1 MALTSGTR
9 LGPYEI
15 VEPLGSGGMGEVY
28 RARDPRL
35 GREVAIKLV
44 ATDGPPSPDR
54 LRRFETEA
62 RAAAALSHPNVVTVF
77 DVGTHEGYPYL
88 VLELLEGETLR
99 ETLRS
104 GVPGL
109 RQAVSWALEVS
120 RGLGAAHERGIV
132 HRDLKPENVFL
143 TRDGRVKVLDFG
155 LAKLHETLVSNGAD
169 RESPTA
175 TKGTSPGVLLGTI
188 GYMSPEQVKGETPDP
203 RTDIFA
209 LGTLLYELLT
219 GRKAF
224 GGGTAPEVLA
234 SILRDEPPAL
244 EGQVPG
250 VPASLEAVVRRCL
263 GKRPSD
269 RFSSARGVEAALETV
284 LAGLEPSRVSLA
296 RPTEPRGPY
305 PGLSSFTEADAGRF
319 FGREAEVE
327 SLWAKLRQR
336 KLLALIGPSG
346 AGKTSFVRAGLV
358 PSRPSGWGA
367 IVSTPGGAPMRS
379 LAQALVEVLPSDA
392 ETMKQL
398 LGFDEPDVAFSMV
411 RKWRESHLEAVLVV
425 DQLEELFTL
434 NPKEVQERFTELL
447 GRLAG
452 DGDVHVLLS
461 LRDDFLM
468 RCDGRDAL
476 RPVFGELTPLS
487 PLTPEGLRR
496 ALVEPAKREG
506 FAFEDE
512 ALVLEM
518 LESVQEAR
526 GALPLLA
533 FAVARLWER
542 RDRERKLLT
551 RKAYEEIGGVA
562 GALAQHAEQTL
573 ERIGLGREPI
583 VRELFRNLV
592 TAQWTRAVADR
603 EELLSVF
610 PDREA
615 GGHVL
620 DQLIDARLL
629 TSYEVREAEAPSR
642 RSGSGVHARDGTQ
655 ADHEGP
661 SEALRAVPTVSRQRI
676 EIIHESL
683 LRAWPRLVRWQAQ
696 DEEGAVL
703 RDQLKQAAR
712 LWEDKSR
719 PDDLL
724 WTGTSEREFELWRD
738 RYPGKLTA
746 LEDDFAESML
756 HRTRRR
762 KRLRRMVASSVVVV
776 AVALAAV
783 MGVLWKRA
791 RDEARRAEAAG
802 LFSLARP
809 RLAEHPTEAL
819 AYATAS
825 LERAD
830 NPEVRLLALEAL
842 WRGPTEFRLPARAP
856 YGIDFSPDGHWL
868 VANDADG
875 TGGALWPSD
884 GGPPTPLEGSNVTM
898 ELRFSPAGDRV
909 AGFMD
914 KERLT
919 LGLWSVPDG
928 ELVRSFS
935 LDDQGEGGLGL
946 FAISRDGQRILA
958 ETLHKEGDRG
968 EHVLRAWPIDGG
980 EPDLLARIP
989 VPPESRFLG
998 PDIDE
1003 EWSRLAWADGS
1014 RVRVARLEGTSV
1026 DLASARSIEHPETVM
1041 GLRLDR
1047 SGRRLATV
1055 SGLDMVRIWSLDRDP
1070 AELVGAKRGFVHE
1083 AERELRF
1090 DPSGSMLASSESLWD
1105 LGTAPDAEPLWLQG
1119 APWALAFEPGRR
1131 WLATMAAHSNRVSL
1145 WPLTRRYPQILRG
1158 HAKPSVRI
1166 AFTPDGR
1173 HLVSTSIDNTVRLWP
1188 LVGGVAERSR
1198 VLHETEGPYTWFRA
1212 LTMAPDGSF
1221 VALGNNSG
1229 QVLVLPLDGG
1239 PPRELSGFTDVVEW
1253 VAVGPEGRLVAAG
1266 AGRFNRAEALV
1277 RVWDLQTGGV
1287 RILDAG
1293 DGVMAGAM
1301 RFTDRG
1307 ELWVRSVQTL
1317 RKWDLSGATPCVV
1330 DEIDLSRPEFG
1341 GGRFEWLTSDGRE
1354 VLLSKEGRLWIQD
1367 LETRATRDLAWYG
1380 RERRWLGLDS
1390 TGRLVLST
1398 DARGVVRV
1406 GSVEGGEPHLFLG
1419 HEGPSNEAAVSPDG
1433 QWVAASGQDGTIRL
1447 WSMPDLSKPPLHTLP
1462 HDELIAKL
1470 KSLTNLRA
1478 VRDPDDP
1485 TGWTIEPGPFAGW
1498 ETVPSW

>member
-44 ATDGPPSPDR
+44 ATEGEPSPDR

-77 DVGTHEGYPYL
+77 DVGTHGGHPYL

-104 GVPGL
+104 GVPAL
-109 RQAVSWALEVS
+109 RQAVTWALEVS
-120 RGLGAAHERGIV
+120 RGLAAAHERGIV

-188 GYMSPEQVKGETPDP
+188 GYMSPEQVKGETPDA
-203 RTDIFA
+203 RTDVFA
-209 LGTLLYELLT
+209 LGTLLYELVT

-244 EGQVPG
+244 EGQVHG

-284 LAGLEPSRVSLA
+284 LAGLEPSRVSVA

-305 PGLSSFTEADAGRF
+305 PGLSSFTEGDAGRF

-327 SLWAKLRQR
+327 SLWGKLRQR

-358 PSRPSGWGA
+358 PARPSGWGA
-367 IVSTPGGAPMRS
+367 IVATPGSAPMRS

-392 ETMKQL
+392 DTMKQL
-398 LGFDEPDVAFSMV
+398 LGFDDPDVAFSMV
-411 RKWRESHLEAVLVV
+411 RKWRESHLEAVLVL
-425 DQLEELFTL
+425 DQFEELFTL
-434 NPKEVQERFTELL
+434 SPPEVQERFAELL
-447 GRLAG
+447 GHLVK
-452 DGDVHVLLS
+452 DGDIHVLLS
-461 LRDDFLM
+461 LRDDFLI
-468 RCDGRDAL
+468 RCHEHKPLEA
-476 RPVFGELTPLS
+476 VFQNLTPILA
-487 PLTPEGLRR
+487 LGGEDLRR

-512 ALVLEM
+512 ALVAEM
-518 LESVQEAR
+518 LESVQEVR

-573 ERIGLGREPI
+573 ERIGLEREPI

-603 EELLSVF
+603 EELLSVL

-629 TSYEVREAEAPSR
+629 TSYEVREAEALSR
-642 RSGSGVHARDGTQ
+642 RSGSGVRARDGTQ
-655 ADHEGP
+655 ADRS
-661 SEALRAVPTVSRQRI
+661 SEVLSGVTSVSRQRI
-676 EIIHESL
+676 EIVHESL

-703 RDQLKQAAR
+703 RDQLRQAAR
-712 LWEDKSR
+712 LWEEKNR

-724 WTGTSEREFELWRD
+724 WTGTSEREFELWQD

-746 LEDDFAESML
+746 LEKDFAQAMV
-756 HRTRRR
+756 HRARRR
-762 KRLRRMVASSVVVV
+762 KRLRTMAVASVVVGSL
-776 AVALAAV
+776 AVAAV
-783 MGVLWKRA
+783 VGVSRQQVA
-791 RDEARRAEAAG
+791 GEARRAEAAG
-802 LFSLARP
+802 LFSLARA

-830 NPEVRLLALEAL
+830 NTEVRHLALEAL
-842 WRGPTEFRLPARAP
+842 WRGPTEFRLPARA
-856 YGIDFSPDGHWL
+856 YLGVDFRPDGRWL
-868 VANDADG
+868 VAKNSDG
-875 TGGALWPSD
+875 DGGALWPSD
-884 GGPPTPLEGSNVTM
+884 GGPPTPLEGSDVTM

-919 LGLWSVPDG
+919 LGLWSVPEG
-928 ELVRSFS
+928 KLIRSFS
-935 LDDQGEGGLGL
+935 LGDQGQGGLGL
-946 FAISRDGQRILA
+946 FAISHDGQRILA
-958 ETLHKEGDRG
+958 DTLHKEGDRS
-968 EHVLRAWPIDGG
+968 EHVLRAWPIEGG

-989 VPPESRFLG
+989 VPPESWLVS
-998 PDIDE
+998 PDVDE
-1003 EWSRLAWADGS
+1003 EWSRLVWADGS
-1014 RVRVARLEGTSV
+1014 RVRVARMEGTSV
-1026 DLASARSIEHPETVM
+1026 DLASAASIEHPDTVLA
-1041 GLRLDR
+1041 LRLDR
-1047 SGRRLATV
+1047 RGRRLATV
-1055 SGLDMVRIWSLDRDP
+1055 SSLDMVRIWSLDRD
-1070 AELVGAKRGFVHE
+1070 AVELVGSKRGFVHE
-1083 AERELRF
+1083 AEREYRF

-1105 LGTAPDAEPLWLQG
+1105 RSSAPNAEPLWVQG
-1119 APWALAFEPGRR
+1119 APWALAFEPSGR
-1131 WLATMAAHSNRVSL
+1131 WLATRTANFNTVSL
-1145 WPLTRRYPQILRG
+1145 WPLMRRYPQILRG
-1158 HAKPSVRI
+1158 HTKPSVRI

-1173 HLVSTSIDNTVRLWP
+1173 RLVSTSIDNTVRVWP

-1198 VLHETEGPYTWFRA
+1198 VLHETEGPFTWFRA
-1212 LTMAPDGSF
+1212 LTMASDGSF

-1239 PPRELSGFTDVVEW
+1239 PPRELSGFTDVVEN

-1277 RVWDLQTGGV
+1277 RVWDLETGGV
-1287 RILDAG
+1287 RILDVG
-1293 DGVMAGAM
+1293 DGVRAVAL
-1301 RFTDRG
+1301 RFTDQG
-1307 ELWVRSVQTL
+1307 ELWVASVQTL
-1317 RKWDLSGATPCVV
+1317 RKWDLSGATPRII

-1341 GGRFEWLTSDGRE
+1341 GGRLEDLTSDGRQ
-1354 VLLSKEGRLWIQD
+1354 VLLSKDGRLWIQD
-1367 LETRATRDLAWYG
+1367 RETRTTRDLVWNG
-1380 RERRWLGLDS
+1380 RERGAVKLDS

-1406 GSVEGGEPHLFLG
+1406 GAVDGGEPHLFLG
-1419 HEGPSNEAAVSPDG
+1419 HEGPAREPTVSPDG
-1433 QWVAASGQDGTIRL
+1433 EWVAASGQDGTIRL
-1447 WSMPDLSKPPLHTLP
+1447 WPMPDLDEPPLHTLP
-1462 HDELIAKL
+1462 HNELIAKL
-1470 KSLTNLRA
+1470 ESLTNLRA
-1478 VRDPDDP
+1478 VRDPESS
-1485 TGWTIEPGPFAGW
+1485 TGWTIEAGPFAGW
-1498 ETVPSW
+1498 ANAPTW